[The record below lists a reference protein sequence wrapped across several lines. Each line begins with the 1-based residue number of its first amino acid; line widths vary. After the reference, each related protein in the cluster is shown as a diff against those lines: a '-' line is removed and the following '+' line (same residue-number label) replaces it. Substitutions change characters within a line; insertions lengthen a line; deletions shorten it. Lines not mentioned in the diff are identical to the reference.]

1 MGKIKKKLIFSLC
14 FLLVILA
21 IPLIF
26 LAGCDSASS
35 RISYQKTICSKEEAI
50 SKAKS
55 LLQTNDLYFFDC
67 DFSNIEAFT
76 ITDISY
82 NLCVSGY
89 YEEGNKICAF
99 CIKII
104 KL

>member
-1 MGKIKKKLIFSLC
+1 MVFI
-14 FLLVILA
+14 
-21 IPLIF
+21 
-26 LAGCDSASS
+26 
-35 RISYQKTICSKEEAI
+35 
-50 SKAKS
+50 
-55 LLQTNDLYFFDC
+55 FFDC